1 MNYSYSSGWPGT
13 IRSVTIGA
21 TAEQGGTRVSSY
33 QIGGDTDLSFINR
46 SGKKPLIVYEICDDI
61 SLWPEVVRNTCGD
74 IASDPASWAA
84 YAEKKLQADC
94 IRVNLTS
101 TRCQNFTNFN
111 AISDTITSVLESTG
125 LPLIIEGST
134 DPDIDSEVFV
144 RCGEAGQ
151 GEKLLL
157 GTAEADRYRSV
168 AAAAMAYGHAIIAQT
183 PIDVNLAKQLNIL
196 LRETGVS
203 DDQIVIDPY
212 TGALGYGFEY
222 TYSTMERIRF
232 AALKGDSDLAMPMIS
247 APSDSLTVKEIRESE
262 NPDEIA
268 ILWERATA
276 VSAAI
281 AGAAILV
288 VRHPGSVQPV
298 RDAIDS
304 LWQGSRSEVE
314 DGA

>member
-1 MNYSYSSGWPGT
+1 MGYSYSSGWSGT

-21 TAEQGGTRVSSY
+21 TKEEGGTRTRSY
-33 QIGGDTDLSFINR
+33 QIGGDTDLSFINK
-46 SGKKPLIVYEICDDI
+46 SGKKPLVAFEICDDI
-61 SLWPEVVRNTCGD
+61 SIWPEVVRNICGD
-74 IASDPASWAA
+74 KATNTASWAR
-84 YAEKKLQADC
+84 YAEKELLADC
-94 IRVNLTS
+94 IKLNLTS
-101 TRCQNFTNFN
+101 TSQRNFSDFK
-111 AISDTITSVLESTG
+111 AISDTIQSVLESTG
-125 LPLIIEGST
+125 LPLIIEGSN

-168 AAAAMAYGHAIIAQT
+168 AAAAMAYGHVIVAQT

-196 LRETGVS
+196 LRETGVP

-232 AALKGDSDLAMPMIS
+232 AALKGDTDLAMPMIS
-247 APSDSLTVKEIRESE
+247 TPSDSLTVKEIREAE

-268 ILWERATA
+268 VLWEHATA
-276 VSAAI
+276 VSSAI

-288 VRHPGSVQPV
+288 VRHPGSVQPLKET
-298 RDAIDS
+298 IDT
-304 LWQGSRSEVE
+304 LWQGSQSEV
-314 DGA
+314 DNGA